1 MRAVAILAMC
11 GTLAACAGVTNEGG
25 IANYDALRKATAD
38 CEAKGGELKLQN
50 GGDPEVISDFSCKR
64 K

>member
-1 MRAVAILAMC
+1 MRTWAILSMC
-11 GTLAACAGVTNEGG
+11 AALAACAGMTNEGG

-50 GGDPEVISDFSCKR
+50 GGDPEVIGDFSCKR